1 MSHLLKTTALIGL
14 IGLIATPTLADVNAR
29 NVWDVFTAN
38 YRAFGLQIEATE
50 NYASGTL
57 KLSDI
62 KISGQFPL
70 DWGSITIT
78 TTELS
83 LIENGDGTVAVQ
95 FPENMALAVALSLPD
110 ELFITATMDQTL
122 KGYKMVAS
130 GDPDKVQLDYSADLI
145 ELKLNEVNSPVDR
158 HITATA
164 LLSLSAISGVTT
176 LQTGEMLTFSQDYE
190 VGKTIVNWG
199 YSIEG
204 EVTSENRAEILEIAG
219 NNEFVLPNAGFD
231 FAKIADQ
238 FKSGASLKTAY
249 TNGSYTTKASNSING
264 KAIIKQDLSIDS
276 ADTFM
281 SLTEDGF
288 AMKISA
294 DEYFIDMQ
302 AEDIPFPMRGKIGK
316 FSGDFQL
323 PLLQKDVDQN
333 IVYGFAVNDFTMD
346 PEIWALF
353 DPNEILPRDPAN
365 FTLNLSGKAKLFF
378 DLLDFETMEKVM
390 DDGTKFGEISSVSIN
405 DLTFSAVD
413 AELTGTGAFSLNND
427 DLETFDGMPAPD
439 GGVLLKLSGL
449 DALIDKLTKMGVI
462 AEDDVM
468 GMRMGLMMF
477 TKVGDQADTLISD
490 IKITPDGKILA
501 NGKRL
506 K

>member
-1 MSHLLKTTALIGL
+1 MSHLLKTTAL

-78 TTELS
+78 TTGLS

-95 FPENMALAVALSLPD
+95 FPENMPLAVALSLPD

-122 KGYKMVAS
+122 KGYKMIAS

-145 ELKLNEVNSPVDR
+145 ELKLNEVNSPVDK
-158 HITATA
+158 HVTAAA
-164 LLSLSAISGVTT
+164 LLSLSEISGVTT
-176 LQTGEMLTFSQDYE
+176 LQTGEMLTISQDYE
-190 VGKTIVNWG
+190 VAKTIVNWD

-204 EVTSENRAEILEIAG
+204 KTASENHAEVMKIDG
-219 NNEFVLPNAGFD
+219 NNELVLPNAGFD

-238 FKSGASLKTAY
+238 FRSGASIKTAY
-249 TNGSYTTKASNSING
+249 TSGSYTAKANNSING
-264 KAIIKQDLSIDS
+264 APLIKQDLSVDS
-276 ADTFM
+276 TDTFM
-281 SLTEDGF
+281 SLAENGF
-288 AMKISA
+288 AMKMSA
-294 DEYFIDMQ
+294 DEYFVDMQ
-302 AEDIPFPMRGKIGK
+302 AKDMPFPLRGKIGQ
-316 FSGDFQL
+316 FSGDFQF
-323 PLLQKDVDQN
+323 PVLQKDVDQD
-333 IVYGFAVNDFTMD
+333 IVYSFAMNDFTMD
-346 PEIWALF
+346 SEIWALF

-365 FTLNLSGKAKLFF
+365 FTLNLSGKAKLFV
-378 DLLDFETMEKVM
+378 DLLDFETMDKVM
-390 DDGTKFGEISSVSIN
+390 GGGTKFGEISSVSIN
-405 DLTFSAVD
+405 ELVFSAVD
-413 AELTGTGAFSLNND
+413 TELNGTGAFSFNND
-427 DLETFDGMPAPD
+427 DLQTFDGMPAPD
-439 GGVLLKLSGL
+439 GGALLKLSGL

-462 AEDDVM
+462 AEGDVM

-477 TKVGDQADTLISD
+477 TKAGDQADTLISD
-490 IKITPDGKILA
+490 IKITPDGKITA
-501 NGKRL
+501 NGKRI